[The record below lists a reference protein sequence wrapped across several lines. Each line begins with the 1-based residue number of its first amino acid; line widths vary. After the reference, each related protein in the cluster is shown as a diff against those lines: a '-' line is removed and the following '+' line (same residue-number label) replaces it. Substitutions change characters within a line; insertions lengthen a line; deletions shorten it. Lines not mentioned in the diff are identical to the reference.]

1 MSFQSNPSG
10 RRPSGPFRIIPKR
23 TTNVVSISSNASP
36 NVGISLVRR
45 NNSPT
50 NDNTR
55 NAVRNRAQN
64 TFPADAPP
72 VKNASTIQNMTSAMH
87 HADSAITPAFD
98 SMTSIEIRTR
108 PAAIPSNCSPNS
120 RR

>member
-1 MSFQSNPSG
+1 M
-10 RRPSGPFRIIPKR
+10 
-23 TTNVVSISSNASP
+23 
-36 NVGISLVRR
+36 
-45 NNSPT
+45 
-50 NDNTR
+50 
-55 NAVRNRAQN
+55 
-64 TFPADAPP
+64 
-72 VKNASTIQNMTSAMH
+72 KNASTIQNMTSAMH